1 MNVSTPISAVRLL
14 LTAFA
19 VIAATACATA
29 PLDIS
34 AALAD
39 PHRPAVEVS
48 RDANREPAG
57 LIDFAGIRPGMKVVD
72 LLPGGPG
79 AAYFTRIFS
88 GVVGPQG
95 KVYAYYGTRYDER
108 LRAAGIDPDNQGVQL
123 ADFKNVVALHSLLDN
138 FKTPEPVD
146 LVWTSD
152 NYHDL
157 HNANFLTDVTKMN
170 AAIFAALKPGGV
182 YLVVDHRA
190 VDGAGVAVTG
200 TLHRMDEAVARREI
214 EAAGFRFVAASAVL
228 TRPADDRTKAIV
240 ETGLH
245 DHTDQFVLKFRKPN

>member
-1 MNVSTPISAVRLL
+1 MVRIFSSSAAILL
-14 LTAFA
+14 
-19 VIAATACATA
+19 VAAAAAAAA
-29 PLDIS
+29 PENIR

-39 PHRPAVEVS
+39 PHRPAIEVS
-48 RDANREPAG
+48 RDANREPAA
-57 LIDFAGIRPGMKVVD
+57 LIRFAGIRPGMKVVD
-72 LLPGGPG
+72 LLPGAPG

-108 LRAAGIDPDNQGVQL
+108 LRASGIDPDNQGAQL
-123 ADFKNVVALHSLLDN
+123 ADFRNVVALHSSLND
-138 FKTPEPVD
+138 FRTPEPVD

-170 AAIFAALKPGGV
+170 AAIFAALKPGGYYV
-182 YLVVDHRA
+182 VVDHRA
-190 VDGAGVAVTG
+190 VAGAGAVVTG

-214 EAAGFRFVAASAVL
+214 EAAGFRFVAASDVL
-228 TRPADDRTKAIV
+228 TPPADDRTQAIV
-240 ETGLH
+240 EQGLH
-245 DHTDQFVLKFRKPN
+245 DHTDQFVLKFQKPR